1 MKAVGTGK
9 DHPLIAEW
17 EWGRNK
23 NTKWSGIKNQG
34 SVDHANSSQRKTGIR
49 RMTLD
54 FEPRGKAPFME
65 NSSWKETFIPL
76 QEGLSLD
83 DFHGRSGNL
92 VVISP
97 HPDDDV
103 LGAGGT
109 MIEAAEKGRG
119 VFSVTVTDGRGS
131 PRKGPAISDEEM
143 VERRQKESMAA
154 LKVVGAAG
162 GFYFKRRSSDLE
174 GEGGK
179 EVVKDLK
186 GLIEWLTPAE
196 VYLPAPYE
204 RHKTHQRVTRLTIE
218 ALRLSTA
225 SNPFLFGYNLW
236 GGFFGEKKRCLR
248 DISPF
253 IRKKVESVLAHST
266 QIAYKN
272 YQQGILGRNNA
283 DAIFW
288 ESHDIQRASFVE
300 TFLDMTELLER
311 KNVSLD
317 NFIREDVETFIR
329 AFL

>member
-1 MKAVGTGK
+1 MKENFWRENF
-9 DHPLIAEW
+9 IA
-17 EWGRNK
+17 
-23 NTKWSGIKNQG
+23 I
-34 SVDHANSSQRKTGIR
+34 
-49 RMTLD
+49 
-54 FEPRGKAPFME
+54 
-65 NSSWKETFIPL
+65 
-76 QEGLSLD
+76 QEGKSLD
-83 DFHGRSGNL
+83 EFRRSSANL
-92 VVISP
+92 VVVSP

-103 LGAGGT
+103 LGAGGV
-109 MIEAAEKGRG
+109 MIEAAEKGRA

-154 LKVVGAAG
+154 LKVAGAAG
-162 GFYFKRRSSDLE
+162 GFYLRRKSSDLE

-179 EVVKDLK
+179 AVEKDLK
-186 GLIEWLTPAE
+186 GLFEWLTPGE

-204 RHKTHQRVTRLTIE
+204 RHKTHQRVTRLALE
-218 ALRLSTA
+218 ALRSIPAAKPL
-225 SNPFLFGYNLW
+225 LFGYSLW
-236 GGFFGEKKRCLR
+236 GGFWGEKQRLVR

-253 IRKKVESVLAHST
+253 IRKKVEAVLAHST

-288 ESHDIQRASFVE
+288 ESHEIQKASFVE

-311 KNVSLD
+311 KKVSLD
-317 NFIREDVETFIR
+317 NFIREDMESFIR

>member
-1 MKAVGTGK
+1 
-9 DHPLIAEW
+9 
-17 EWGRNK
+17 
-23 NTKWSGIKNQG
+23 
-34 SVDHANSSQRKTGIR
+34 
-49 RMTLD
+49 
-54 FEPRGKAPFME
+54 ME
-65 NSSWKETFIPL
+65 KSSWQDKFIPL
-76 QEGLSLD
+76 PEGLSLD
-83 DFHGRSGNL
+83 DFRGRSRNL

-103 LGAGGT
+103 LGAGGV
-109 MIEAAEKGRG
+109 MIGAAEEGRG

-131 PRKGPAISDEEM
+131 PQKGPNISEEEM

-162 GFYFKRRSSDLE
+162 GFYFRRRNSGLE
-174 GEGGK
+174 GEEGK
-179 EVVKDLK
+179 GVEKDLK
-186 GLIEWLTPAE
+186 ELFEWLTPDE

-204 RHKTHQRVTRLTIE
+204 RHKTHQKVTRLALD

-225 SNPFLFGYNLW
+225 SKPLLLGYSLW
-236 GGFFGEKKRCLR
+236 GGFFGGKKRWVK

-253 IRKKVESVLAHST
+253 IRKKVEAVLAHST

-288 ESHDIQRASFVE
+288 ASHDIQKASFVE

-311 KNVSLD
+311 KNLSLD
-317 NFIREDVETFIR
+317 NFIREDVESFIL

>member
-1 MKAVGTGK
+1 M
-9 DHPLIAEW
+9 
-17 EWGRNK
+17 NK
-23 NTKWSGIKNQG
+23 
-34 SVDHANSSQRKTGIR
+34 
-49 RMTLD
+49 
-54 FEPRGKAPFME
+54 
-65 NSSWKETFIPL
+65 SSWQDKFIPL

-83 DFHGRSGNL
+83 HFRGRSGNL

-103 LGAGGT
+103 LGAGGV
-109 MIEAAEKGRG
+109 MIGAAEEARG

-131 PRKGPAISDEEM
+131 PQKGPKISEEEM
-143 VERRQKESMAA
+143 VDRRQKESMAA

-162 GFYFKRRSSDLE
+162 GFYFRRRNSDLE
-174 GEGGK
+174 GGEGKGV
-179 EVVKDLK
+179 EKDLK
-186 GLIEWLTPAE
+186 DLFEYMAPDE

-204 RHKTHQRVTRLTIE
+204 RHKTHQKVSRLAIA
-218 ALRLSTA
+218 ALRSSTA
-225 SNPFLFGYNLW
+225 PRPFLLGYSLW
-236 GGFFGEKKRCLR
+236 GGFFGGKKRIVK

-253 IRKKVESVLAHST
+253 IKKKVEAVLAHST

-300 TFLDMTELLER
+300 TFLDMTELLEA
-311 KNVSLD
+311 KELSLKD
-317 NFIREDVETFIR
+317 FIHQDVESFIR